1 MSDSGT
7 FLESVRGMIEQA
19 TKRLDLPPGLAEVI
33 KRCRS
38 VYAVRFPVKIR
49 GEWRVIEGW
58 RANHSEHRLPL
69 KGGIRYAPDVNQEEV
84 EALATLMTF
93 KCAVVDVPFGGAKGG
108 LCIDPREYERDEL
121 EEITRRFTIELDKA
135 GFISPS
141 QNVPAPDMG
150 TGAAEMGWITTT
162 YRTLHP
168 DDINAAACVTG
179 KPLELGGI
187 RGRVEAT
194 GRGVEYGLQAFFR
207 NPDDVR
213 EAGLEVSL
221 EGKRVVVQGLGNV
234 GYFAS
239 KFLET
244 EDGCKIVG
252 IGERDGAI
260 VNDKGLSIERV
271 HQYLRE
277 NGGVKG
283 YPDAEYI
290 ENGAAVLEHDC
301 DILVPAALEGQITT
315 QNAGRIRAKVIAEAA
330 NGPVTAE
337 ADVIL
342 RDVGKIMIPDLYLNA
357 GGVTVSY
364 FEWIKNISHMR
375 FGRMERRMVE
385 TRSEALINVFDQL
398 LGKAVP
404 PELALGLRRE
414 VDELNLVRSG
424 LDDTMRNSYE
434 QMRELWRA
442 REGVPDLRTAAYML
456 AIEKIAH
463 YYTNFAL

>member
-1 MSDSGT
+1 MSDSGA
-7 FLESVRGMIEQA
+7 FLESVRGMIDQA

-58 RANHSEHRLPL
+58 RANHSDHRLPL
-69 KGGIRYAPDVNQEEV
+69 KGGIRYSPGVNQEEV

-121 EEITRRFTIELDKA
+121 EKITRRFTIELDKA

-150 TGAAEMGWITTT
+150 TGAAEMSWIATT

-168 DDINAAACVTG
+168 EDINAAACVTG
-179 KPLELGGI
+179 KPIELGGI

-194 GRGVEYGLQAFFR
+194 GRGVEFGLQSFFR
-207 NPDDVR
+207 NPEDVR
-213 EAGLEVSL
+213 EAGLEGSL

-260 VNDKGLSIERV
+260 VNDEGLSIELV
-271 HQYLRE
+271 HQYLQE

-283 YPDAEYI
+283 YPDAEFI

-301 DILVPAALEGQITT
+301 DILVPAALEGQITAR
-315 QNAGRIRAKVIAEAA
+315 NAGRIRAKVIAEAA

-342 RDVGKIMIPDLYLNA
+342 RDAGKIMIPDLYLNA

-364 FEWIKNISHMR
+364 FEWIKNLSHMR

-385 TRSEALINVFDQL
+385 TRSEAMINVFEQM

-434 QMRELWRA
+434 QIRELWRA